1 MSELRGQLSDQKFA
15 KWMMMWGEMLLD
27 ERKQFQTKKE
37 LEMDKQ
43 DDEEEEKQLPRSN
56 VSGSLIECA

>member
-1 MSELRGQLSDQKFA
+1 
-15 KWMMMWGEMLLD
+15 MWGEMLLD
-27 ERKQFQTKKE
+27 ESKQFQTKKE